1 VAKTRDA
8 LSVEHGPTR
17 RGLQVRRLFTT
28 RGTHPY
34 DQLTWERR
42 DAVITNWRDGTT
54 AFEQRDLDFP
64 SAWSQNA
71 TNIVAQK
78 YFRGPLGTPQRE
90 HSVRQMIDRVAGT
103 ITRWGSKDGYFAGD
117 GDAEAFQA
125 ELTHLLVN
133 QKAAFNSPVWFNVGV
148 EPEPQCSACQPY
160 GALVSTPTGMV
171 PIGELVER
179 QAVGTVVYDAHGETR
194 VRAVKAN
201 GDKRVYRVLLRNGS
215 FVEATADHVV
225 YAVPE
230 RRTVGSWL
238 RVDQLRPGMR
248 LHLYPHRA
256 STEDVVGRLATSIE
270 RQSEEGGG
278 TTTLVRTEP
287 ATKEASEAALAG
299 WLQADGFVGQYQ
311 AGTNTSLTIE
321 FQTAT
326 EEEYDW
332 VQHHLQVVFPGV
344 HQHVRTFKTQDATIV
359 GRRIRLYGEVLRP
372 FVESWDLLAR
382 RHEMRVPT
390 RLWNAPSEAVAAYLR
405 SVFQADGYVTVR
417 GGSALVAVAVIGE
430 RWTEDLQVLLLRLG
444 IYSRRLR
451 KMEARPD
458 RSDLFEVRIGMRSER
473 ASFRSKV
480 GFLSAKKVATLDAS
494 LGLDGKVC
502 PSLREEEIVA
512 IEDRGVQPVFD
523 IQTDSGEYLSN
534 NIRVHNCFILSVE
547 DTMPSILN
555 WYVEEG
561 MIFKG
566 GSGSG
571 INLSTIRSSKEQLAN
586 GGEASGP
593 VSFMRGADASAGTI
607 KSGGKTRRAA
617 KMVILNVDHPDVRDF
632 IWCKAREEHKAR
644 VLRDAGFDM
653 DLDGRDS
660 ISIQYQ
666 NANNSVR
673 VTDEFMH
680 AYEADEAF
688 DLKAVLDG
696 RTMETL
702 RARDLMREIA
712 QAAWECADPGM
723 QYDTTINDWHTTPES
738 GRINASNPCCF
749 VGETL
754 VDTDEGLVRFELLA
768 KRSEA
773 GETVPAVRS
782 LDLPSGRI
790 VSRPISAAWA
800 VGETRMLVEVQTT
813 AGLMLRCTP
822 EHRFLTADAGWVEA
836 RYLSP
841 EAGLV
846 DSDAAGRRG
855 VDRVAAVT
863 TVELDLPVTVYDL
876 EVEGTHNF
884 VVGDGSLPTGV
895 VVHNSEYM
903 HLDNSA
909 CNLASMNLLKFL
921 GDDGEFDV
929 AAFKHAVEIVFLA
942 QEIIVGNSSY
952 PTEKITRN
960 ARDYRQLG
968 LGYANLGALLMALGK
983 AYDSDGGRAWAGSIT
998 ALMTGHAYRT
1008 SARIA
1013 QVTGPFAGYPKNR
1026 EPMLRV
1032 MGKHRGAVDQI
1043 ESSLV
1048 QPDLLDAARTAWDE
1062 AIEFGDEFGYRN
1074 SQAVVI
1080 APTGTIGLLMD
1091 CDTTGIE
1098 PDLALV
1104 KTKKLVGGGSM
1115 SIVNQ
1120 TVPRALRTLGYA
1132 EEHVQAITEYVAENN
1147 TVKAAPALREE
1158 HYEVFDCA
1166 MGDSPIHYMGHIRM
1180 MAAAQPFISGAI
1192 SKCVTGETLVA
1203 TTDGLLRIGSL
1214 HEGETAD
1221 TFRDEILAVASIDG
1235 LQKTD
1240 AFYYGGVRPVRRAT
1254 LRSGHTVNG
1263 TPNHRLLVA
1272 TKQGPQWRSLAEL
1285 EVGDYVAQ
1293 QYGSDLWSTL
1303 PARFDHFVAS
1313 TRYGNQK
1320 LVRIPTEMTGELA
1333 FLLGAF
1339 AAEGHLTRRTHTV
1352 VITNSVESV
1361 LERVAAAWR
1370 SEFGVATR
1378 ITREPGKCPGVV
1390 VSSKTI
1396 VEFLDHLGCGGR
1408 ASEKRVPDA
1417 VLRSPR
1423 PMVLAFLQGLAL
1435 DAYVTTGEMVKWAIC
1450 LDAPKL
1456 LDDLQAILTNLG
1468 IVHGRISKF
1477 NPKYGKSYDE
1487 VYAAGEQAQRLVELV
1502 PFCEPD
1508 KAARAAKVAT
1518 RTFAQSPA
1526 DVIPG
1531 INGPEL
1537 YNAIPK
1543 GKSGRNSWSLRR
1555 GLTFLL
1561 DPRTK
1566 HVSRRTLERVAA
1578 IPGVELPEWLGAV
1591 LRDNLHF
1598 SPVSSVEDAGQ
1609 REVFD
1614 LSVPIHH
1621 AFVGNGIVNHN
1632 TVNMPEHVTV
1642 EDVEQAYLEGW
1653 KLGLKALAIYR
1664 DNCKVGQPL
1673 SADRKV
1679 TTDTGAV
1686 IEVDRAPVRR
1696 RLPKQRPSRTTSF
1709 RVGDIEGYLTAGSYP
1724 DDGLGEIFVKV
1735 SKQGS
1740 TLSGVMDAFAIA
1752 VSVGLQYGVPLE
1764 ALVAKF
1770 VNMIFEPNGMT
1781 DDKDVRIAQSLVDYV
1796 ARRLAIDYLD
1806 VETRHALGV
1815 KTTAERTAEVN
1826 GYGAEAPAADAG
1838 GTDAATADEAA
1849 EATTR
1854 PAAEDTQAATVP
1866 TALAAASG
1874 PTFTPGMAAVDAP
1887 YCSTCGVRMRPAGSC
1902 FVCESCGTT
1911 SGCS

>member
-8 LSVEHGPTR
+8 LSVEHGPAR
-17 RGLQVRRLFTT
+17 RGLQVRRLFTAK
-28 RGTHPY
+28 GTHPY
-34 DQLTWERR
+34 DELTWERR

-54 AFEQRDLDFP
+54 AFEQRDLEFP
-64 SAWSQNA
+64 TTWSQNA

-90 HSVRQMIDRVAGT
+90 HSVRQMVDRVAGT
-103 ITRWGSKDGYFAGD
+103 ITRWGTKDGYFAAD
-117 GDAEAFQA
+117 TDAESFQA

-148 EPEPQCSACQPY
+148 EPDPQASA
-160 GALVSTPTGMV
+160 
-171 PIGELVER
+171 
-179 QAVGTVVYDAHGETR
+179 
-194 VRAVKAN
+194 
-201 GDKRVYRVLLRNGS
+201 
-215 FVEATADHVV
+215 
-225 YAVPE
+225 
-230 RRTVGSWL
+230 
-238 RVDQLRPGMR
+238 
-248 LHLYPHRA
+248 
-256 STEDVVGRLATSIE
+256 
-270 RQSEEGGG
+270 
-278 TTTLVRTEP
+278 
-287 ATKEASEAALAG
+287 
-299 WLQADGFVGQYQ
+299 
-311 AGTNTSLTIE
+311 
-321 FQTAT
+321 
-326 EEEYDW
+326 
-332 VQHHLQVVFPGV
+332 
-344 HQHVRTFKTQDATIV
+344 
-359 GRRIRLYGEVLRP
+359 
-372 FVESWDLLAR
+372 
-382 RHEMRVPT
+382 
-390 RLWNAPSEAVAAYLR
+390 
-405 SVFQADGYVTVR
+405 
-417 GGSALVAVAVIGE
+417 
-430 RWTEDLQVLLLRLG
+430 
-444 IYSRRLR
+444 
-451 KMEARPD
+451 
-458 RSDLFEVRIGMRSER
+458 
-473 ASFRSKV
+473 
-480 GFLSAKKVATLDAS
+480 
-494 LGLDGKVC
+494 
-502 PSLREEEIVA
+502 
-512 IEDRGVQPVFD
+512 
-523 IQTDSGEYLSN
+523 
-534 NIRVHNCFILSVE
+534 CFILSVE

-571 INLSTIRSSKEQLAN
+571 INLSTIRSSKEQLGN

-617 KMVILNVDHPDVRDF
+617 KMVVLNVDHPDVRDF

-673 VTDEFMH
+673 VNDDFMD
-680 AYEADEAF
+680 AYEADKAF

-696 RTMETL
+696 RSMETL
-702 RARDLMREIA
+702 RARDLMREIV

-738 GRINASNPCCF
+738 GRINASNPC
-749 VGETL
+749 
-754 VDTDEGLVRFELLA
+754 
-768 KRSEA
+768 
-773 GETVPAVRS
+773 
-782 LDLPSGRI
+782 
-790 VSRPISAAWA
+790 
-800 VGETRMLVEVQTT
+800 
-813 AGLMLRCTP
+813 
-822 EHRFLTADAGWVEA
+822 
-836 RYLSP
+836 
-841 EAGLV
+841 
-846 DSDAAGRRG
+846 
-855 VDRVAAVT
+855 
-863 TVELDLPVTVYDL
+863 
-876 EVEGTHNF
+876 
-884 VVGDGSLPTGV
+884 
-895 VVHNSEYM
+895 SEYM

-909 CNLASMNLLKFL
+909 CNLASLNLLKFL
-921 GDDGEFDV
+921 SDEGKFDV
-929 AAFKHAVEIVFLA
+929 AAFRHAVEIVFLA

-952 PTEKITRN
+952 PTEKITKN
-960 ARDYRQLG
+960 AKDFRQLG

-1032 MGKHRGAVDQI
+1032 MGKHRAAVDEI
-1043 ESSLV
+1043 DASLV
-1048 QPDLLDAARTAWDE
+1048 QTDLFEAARTAWDE
-1062 AIEFGDEFGYRN
+1062 AIEFGQEYGYRN
-1074 SQAVVI
+1074 AQASVL
-1080 APTGTIGLLMD
+1080 APTGCLTPDTLVTTDRGLVRLGQLGDAHGAQWQDLDLTVATDEGPRQATKFYINGEEPTRRIVTKSGYTIQGTLRHRIKVVDPETGAWVWRQLAEIEPDDVVPLQLGTLVGESRQVALPVLDQAYWTGERGVRVPDHVTADLAELVGYYMGDGSLHAKGLRLCVADTDLDVIERLRILGKELFGLEAAVSQQTGYHEVALHSVRLARWWQASGFAKHLPGQDHVGKGWEPHIPSAILETNDREVYAAFLRGVFEADGSHSSSVPSVSTASDRFAGELRTVLLALGIPTTTRVTRSGWGAKPIHQVRIRNLDYAPTFDAVVGFISARKSRACAQILSVQSGNRDRIFLPQPVWNELVPIGHRRRNPVQLALRRFGGVSRTLASEIFDETADPRLEVALGYAFERVAVNEDGGMQPTYDLSVPDNVTYVAGGFVSHNTIGLLMD

-1132 EEHVQAITEYVAENN
+1132 DEHVQAIAEYVAENN
-1147 TVKAAPALREE
+1147 SVQGAPALRAE

-1166 MGDSPIHYMGHIRM
+1166 MGDAPIHYMGHIRM
-1180 MAAAQPFISGAI
+1180 MAAAQPFLSGAI

-1214 HEGETAD
+1214 YEGEAED
-1221 TFRDEILAVASIDG
+1221 TFRDEVLAVASLDG

-1240 AFYYGGVRPVRRAT
+1240 AFYYGGVRQVRQVT
-1254 LRSGHTVNG
+1254 LRSGHTVTG

-1272 TKQGPQWRSLAEL
+1272 TKQGLQWRSLAEL
-1285 EVGDYVAQ
+1285 KVGDHVAQ
-1293 QYGSDLWSTL
+1293 QYGSDHWSTM
-1303 PARFDHFVAS
+1303 PARFDDFAPS
-1313 TRYGNQK
+1313 TRYGSQK
-1320 LVRIPTEMTGELA
+1320 VVRIPGELTEELA

-1339 AAEGHLTRRTHTV
+1339 AAEGHVVRSTYSV

-1361 LERVAAAWR
+1361 LERIVAAWR
-1370 SEFGVATR
+1370 SEFGVEAR
-1378 ITREPGKCPGVV
+1378 IARQPGKCPGVII
-1390 VSSKTI
+1390 SSKSI

-1408 ASEKRVPDA
+1408 ASEKRIPDP

-1423 PMVLAFLQGLAL
+1423 SMVLAFLQGLAL
-1435 DAYVTTGEMVKWAIC
+1435 DAYVTTGGMAKWAIC

-1456 LDDLQAILTNLG
+1456 LDDLQAVLTNLG
-1468 IVHGRISKF
+1468 VVHSRITRY
-1477 NPKYGKSYDE
+1477 NPKYAKSYDE
-1487 VYAAGEQAQRLVELV
+1487 VYASGEQAQRLAELV

-1508 KAARAAKVAT
+1508 KAARAAKLVT
-1518 RTFAQSPA
+1518 MSFAQSTA

-1531 INGPEL
+1531 ITGPDL

-1543 GKSGRNSWSLRR
+1543 GKSGRNGWSLRR

-1566 HVSRRTLERVAA
+1566 QVSRRTLERVAA
-1578 IPGVELPEWLGAV
+1578 IPGVELPDWLRTV

-1598 SPVSSVEDAGQ
+1598 SPVSSVEDAGH

-1614 LSVPIHH
+1614 LSVPVQH

-1632 TVNMPEHVTV
+1632 TVNMPEQVTV
-1642 EDVEQAYLEGW
+1642 EDVEHAYVEGW

-1686 IEVDRAPVRR
+1686 IEVDHAPVRR
-1696 RLPKQRPSRTTSF
+1696 RLPKQRPSQTTSF

-1724 DDGLGEIFVKV
+1724 DDGLGEIFFKV

-1752 VSVGLQYGVPLE
+1752 ISLGLQYGVPLE
-1764 ALVAKF
+1764 AYVAKF

-1781 DDKDVRIAQSLVDYV
+1781 DDKDVRIAQSLVDYL
-1796 ARRLAIDYLD
+1796 ARRLAIDHLD
-1806 VETRHALGV
+1806 VETRHALGI

-1826 GYGAEAPAADAG
+1826 GTAEAGPAADAPG
-1838 GTDAATADEAA
+1838 ETPAPDKATAEPPQPPAAARGTGPAATAASASAA
-1849 EATTR
+1849 RA
-1854 PAAEDTQAATVP
+1854 PA
-1866 TALAAASG
+1866 
-1874 PTFTPGMAAVDAP
+1874 FTPGTAALDAP